1 MRFRRIRKELSRSWT
16 EVRPRA
22 AADVTCFVAFTTPAA
37 TSRSNAAGRRP
48 SPKKHESEAVMN
60 ENRDEAERRERQRAA
75 LNGIARI
82 PLSDLRDQSPSDL
95 TALYADVQD
104 GQALITGLKMGLGAL
119 TVQRWDPA
127 YAADGWTLYGADLSL
142 DMGHP
147 FGSLF
152 YRNAA
157 DGRVL
162 RVGVK
167 WHPPVQRL
175 EFPAL
180 HPFEPELTS
189 DCTAEEVAA
198 VVLDARSRIGTLVAV
213 NAQIGSFVA
222 TEESENA
229 ILDASGLGLERLS
242 EDDPRLAGR
251 DARRPSRPGGG
262 GADG

>member
-1 MRFRRIRKELSRSWT
+1 MPNAENDPRR
-16 EVRPRA
+16 RA
-22 AADVTCFVAFTTPAA
+22 RQLAAI
-37 TSRSNAAGRRP
+37 
-48 SPKKHESEAVMN
+48 H
-60 ENRDEAERRERQRAA
+60 
-75 LNGIARI
+75 GIARV
-82 PLSDLRDQSPSDL
+82 PLADLRDHSPPNL
-95 TALYADVQD
+95 QALYAELQD
-104 GQALITGLKMGLGAL
+104 GQALIPGLRMGLGAL
-119 TVQRWDPA
+119 TVQPWDPA
-127 YAADGWTLYGADLSL
+127 YAAVGWTLYGADLSL

-147 FGSLF
+147 FGSMF
-152 YRNAA
+152 YRNDE

-167 WHPPVQRL
+167 WHPPVQQL

-180 HPFEPELTS
+180 HPSKPELTS
-189 DCTAEEVAA
+189 DCTDEEVAA

-251 DARRPSRPGGG
+251 DAPRPPRQGGG
-262 GADG
+262 GVDE

>member
-1 MRFRRIRKELSRSWT
+1 LKNEHDDFRAELGFKSQMRQVSARFGL
-16 EVRPRA
+16 
-22 AADVTCFVAFTTPAA
+22 
-37 TSRSNAAGRRP
+37 
-48 SPKKHESEAVMN
+48 
-60 ENRDEAERRERQRAA
+60 
-75 LNGIARI
+75 ARI
-82 PLSDLRDQSPSDL
+82 PLSTVRDQSPPDVQ
-95 TALYADVQD
+95 ALYAELQD
-104 GQALITGLKMGLGAL
+104 SQALIPGLKMGLGAL
-119 TVQRWDPA
+119 TVQRWNRA
-127 YAADGWTLYGADLSL
+127 HAANGWTLYGADLTL

-147 FGSLF
+147 FGSMF
-152 YRNAA
+152 YRNDA

-162 RVGVK
+162 RIGVK
-167 WHPPVQRL
+167 WHPPVQQL

-180 HPFEPELTS
+180 HPTKPELTS
-189 DCTAEEVAA
+189 DCTDEEVAS

-251 DARRPSRPGGG
+251 DSTRPTSLDGS